1 MQVKKPVKTID
12 DVAAASGY
20 ARATVW
26 RALNKPDLVSKETV
40 KKIQEVIRQIGYFP
54 DVTARS
60 LRTKQSGL
68 IALVVPS
75 IDKGFAPLV
84 QSISETAEKLGFEII
99 IGISNY
105 DLKLEYKIVTRLLG
119 RQISALILSGNDQSP
134 ETKSVCKSAGIPVV
148 QIWDTDGTPIH
159 SMIGFSNVALG
170 ESAAN
175 RLLAKSRTNLLIVL
189 NTNHS
194 RARSRL
200 AGFRR
205 AIAAS
210 DANIELSI
218 FDLGKPEAELER
230 FLKKSTLINGIYVNA
245 SEHLFPILEQL
256 KAQNRVIPDDVSVLT
271 FGEPSYKH
279 LLDKGMEFIKIPDRE
294 IGEAAA
300 LLVEQMLTREDI
312 PASVN
317 DMGFEIV
324 GN

>member
-1 MQVKKPVKTID
+1 MRAKKPVKTID

-26 RALNKPDLVSKETV
+26 RALNKPDLVSTKTV
-40 KKIQEVIRQIGYFP
+40 EKIQEVIRQTGYFP

-75 IDKGFAPLV
+75 IDSSFAPLV
-84 QSISETAEKLGFEII
+84 QSISETATKLGFEII

-105 DLKLEYKIVTRLLG
+105 DQKLEYEIVTRLLG

-134 ETKSVCKSAGIPVV
+134 ETKSVLKSAKIPVV

-159 SMIGFSNVALG
+159 SMIGFSNIALG
-170 ESAAN
+170 ESAAKQ
-175 RLLAKSRTNLLIVL
+175 LLAASRKNLLIVL

-200 AGFRR
+200 KGFRQ
-205 AIAAS
+205 AIAAN
-210 DANIELSI
+210 DANIDLSI
-218 FDLGKPEAELER
+218 FDLGKPETDLER
-230 FLKKSTLINGIYVNA
+230 FLEKSTLIDGIYING
-245 SEHLFPILEQL
+245 SEHLFPILQQL

-271 FGEPSYKH
+271 FGEPSYKN
-279 LLDKGMEFIKIPDRE
+279 LLSKGMEFIRIPDRE

-300 LLVEQMLTREDI
+300 QLVEQMLTREDI